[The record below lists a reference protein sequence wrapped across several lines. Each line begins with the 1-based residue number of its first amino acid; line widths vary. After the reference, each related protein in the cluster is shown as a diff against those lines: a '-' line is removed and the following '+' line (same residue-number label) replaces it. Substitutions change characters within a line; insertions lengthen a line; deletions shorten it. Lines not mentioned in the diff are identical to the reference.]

1 MMMVMVV
8 AAAAAIVMM
17 VMAFLTVVMVVT
29 FLTMVMVVAFLT
41 MVMVPAAFPVVVMM
55 VMIKALLTVVMDM
68 TALPHLCQQI
78 IQHGILLLNNFQKLA
93 SVKLVQR
100 SGDDDSIGVLLPN
113 HFHILLYLRSIGNVR
128 TAQYDGSRI
137 LYLVIEELS
146 EILHVHLAFCRIH
159 NGHSAV

>member
-8 AAAAAIVMM
+8 MVMTAAIVMM
-17 VMAFLTVVMVVT
+17 VMVFLTVVVV
-29 FLTMVMVVAFLT
+29 VMVVAFLT
-41 MVMVPAAFPVVVMM
+41 VVMVMVPAAFPVVVMVVMVVALLAM
-55 VMIKALLTVVMDM
+55 VMVVVK

-93 SVKLVQR
+93 STKLVQR

-113 HFHILLYLRSIGNVR
+113 HVHILLYLRSIGNIR
-128 TAQYDGSRI
+128 TARPDGSRI